1 MYAPPTRDH
10 ILASD
15 SWLLFVMH
23 STRDLRRRIKSI
35 SSTAQ
40 ITKAMQMVAASKMRK
55 AQEAAIV
62 GRPFVLLLYRI
73 QREAT
78 TRMGDFTHPLL
89 EVREVRKRAVIL
101 VGADKGLC
109 GALNSNLFR
118 LAAQFDPQST
128 VFITAGRK
136 AAQFIARS
144 RRQLVAE
151 FAYGDE
157 PKYPEARAIAAFARD
172 LFLKKEV
179 DKVQIV
185 ATQFINTLTQ
195 HPVCVDFLPVGEVKG
210 LKIPGMEPEEQLEAE
225 VEAETTESLFEPS
238 PEAVLGY
245 FLPIYLNVYIYQTLL
260 NAKASEQSARMV
272 SMKNATDN
280 ADHLIK
286 DLTLEYNKLRQGN
299 ITKELLEIAGGQ
311 AG

>member
-1 MYAPPTRDH
+1 MNSP
-10 ILASD
+10 
-15 SWLLFVMH
+15 
-23 STRDLRRRIKSI
+23 RDLRRRIRSI

-55 AQEAAIV
+55 AQDAALA
-62 GRPFVLLLYRI
+62 GRSFVRLLYSI

-89 EVREVRKRAVIL
+89 EVREVRKRAVVL

-118 LAAQFDPQST
+118 LAAEFDPEST
-128 VFITAGRK
+128 LFITAGRK
-136 AAQFIARS
+136 AAQFIART
-144 RRQLVAE
+144 RRQLAAE
-151 FAYGDE
+151 FVYADT
-157 PKYPEARAIAAFARD
+157 PRFPEARAIAAFARD

-179 DKVQIV
+179 DEVKII
-185 ATQFINTLTQ
+185 ATHFVNTLTQ
-195 HPVCVDFLPVGEVKG
+195 HPVCLEFLPVGELKSF
-210 LKIPGMEPEEQLEAE
+210 KIPGARSEEELA
-225 VEAETTESLFEPS
+225 ADTTEAVFEPS

-245 FLPIYLNVYIYQTLL
+245 MLSHYLDIGVYQVLL

-280 ADHLIK
+280 AEALIR

-311 AG
+311 AE